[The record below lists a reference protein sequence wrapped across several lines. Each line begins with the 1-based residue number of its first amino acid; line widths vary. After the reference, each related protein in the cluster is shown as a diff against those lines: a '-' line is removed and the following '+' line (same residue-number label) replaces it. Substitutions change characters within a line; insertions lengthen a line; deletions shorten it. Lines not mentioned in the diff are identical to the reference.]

1 MNQKKKLVL
10 HQETLR
16 NLSVSRVSRKDTLVF
31 CATDRTCPDQF
42 TTTCPTGCIY
52 RDGV

>member
-16 NLSVSRVSRKDTLVF
+16 HLLAPSVSRKDTLVF
-31 CATDRTCPDQF
+31 
-42 TTTCPTGCIY
+42 
-52 RDGV
+52 